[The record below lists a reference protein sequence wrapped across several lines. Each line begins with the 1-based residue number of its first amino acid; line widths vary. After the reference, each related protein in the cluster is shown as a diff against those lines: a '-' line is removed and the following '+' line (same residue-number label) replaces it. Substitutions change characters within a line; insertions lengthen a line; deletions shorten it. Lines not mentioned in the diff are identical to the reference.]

1 MAVLLC
7 AIYLRETEYMNQGTA
22 PQAVQKK
29 IPNLLISPN
38 DRGSQDHTFLLAA
51 YKTFDKC
58 LEEINMHAALY

>member
-1 MAVLLC
+1 
-7 AIYLRETEYMNQGTA
+7 MNQGTA

>member
-1 MAVLLC
+1 
-7 AIYLRETEYMNQGTA
+7 MNEQTA
-22 PQAVQKK
+22 PQAAHKK

-58 LEEINMHAALY
+58 LEEINMHSALY